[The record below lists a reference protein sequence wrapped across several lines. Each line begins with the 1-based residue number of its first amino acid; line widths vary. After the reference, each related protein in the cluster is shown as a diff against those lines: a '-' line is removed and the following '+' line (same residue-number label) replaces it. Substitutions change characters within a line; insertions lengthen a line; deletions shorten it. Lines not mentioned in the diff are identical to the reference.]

1 MNFTFTPE
9 ISITNGRLSGEYIKL
24 SSGAERDRILMTTR
38 LCIRSRKEV
47 AMTLLTTFYLSRI
60 IGKEVFGTDGDV
72 IGTIKDILIG
82 AAPSGLNEPEQ
93 QMVTGVKLKIRKN
106 TKIYSFRTFR
116 VVKAR
121 EMLNVT
127 CSGLEELEKEFI
139 ENGLLLVENILDKQI
154 VDLNGRKLVR
164 VNDVRLATIPTGTYA
179 VAVDVGIDGLLRR
192 IGISNPIKK
201 ILSVFN
207 VNIPTKYILW
217 DDVQAI
223 DFSNQ
228 NIKLSKSY
236 AKLHTLHPSDLADI
250 LEDLGKKSSTSLFS
264 ALDEEKAADVLEELE
279 PSAQVHIIESLPVDK
294 VADVLEK
301 MPADEV
307 ADILDE
313 LEEEK
318 AELLLREMEAESSQE
333 VRELLE
339 YDDNLVGSIMTTD
352 YLSFTGTK
360 TIEEVLNELRIKK
373 PEAYELY
380 NMFVTENDDKLI
392 GTFTLRD
399 LVISEP
405 EKTLYEIM
413 KSEPISLFDDQ
424 KASVIAEIVSK
435 YDLLAVPVVDE
446 NEQLQG
452 MVVVD
457 DVVDDLISER
467 KTRKR

>member
-1 MNFTFTPE
+1 M
-9 ISITNGRLSGEYIKL
+9 
-24 SSGAERDRILMTTR
+24 ATR
-38 LCIRSRKEV
+38 FCNRSRKEV
-47 AMTLLTTFYLSRI
+47 AMTSFTTFYLSRI
-60 IGKEVFGTDGDV
+60 IGKEAFDADGDA
-72 IGTIKDILIG
+72 IGIIKDLLIS
-82 AAPSGLNEPEQ
+82 AVPSGQNEPEQ
-93 QMVTGVKLKIRKN
+93 QRVTGVKLRIRK
-106 TKIYSFRTFR
+106 KVSFYSFSTFR

-127 CSGLEELEKEFI
+127 CSGLEELEKESI

-164 VNDVRLATIPTGTYA
+164 VNDIRLATLTTGTFA
-179 VAVDVGIDGLLRR
+179 IAVDIGIDGLLRR
-192 IGISNPIKK
+192 IGISIPIKK
-201 ILSVFN
+201 VLSLFRIS
-207 VNIPTKYILW
+207 IPTKYILW

-223 DFSNQ
+223 DFSNL

-250 LEDLGKKSSTSLFS
+250 LEDLGKKSSTSVFS

-279 PSAQVHIIESLPVDK
+279 PSAQVHIIESLPVGK

-313 LEEEK
+313 LEDDK
-318 AELLLREMEAESSQE
+318 AELLLKEMEAESSQE

-352 YLSFTGTK
+352 YLSFSKSK
-360 TIEEVLNELRIKK
+360 TVEEVLNELRIKK
-373 PEAYELY
+373 PEAPELY
-380 NMFVTENDDKLI
+380 NMFVTEENDKLI

-399 LVISEP
+399 LVVSEP
-405 EKTLYEIM
+405 GKTLSEIM
-413 KSEPISLFDDQ
+413 KSEPVSLYDDQ
-424 KASVIAEIVSK
+424 KSSAIAEIVSK
-435 YDLLAVPVVDE
+435 YNLLAVPVIDQ

-457 DVVDDLISER
+457 DVVEDLISER